1 MKGTQM
7 GVILCQINSHPLA
20 SDFLH
25 FATTLG
31 AEPLNNQLIVRYCVE
46 ATGGWKLIV
55 YISETFSPW
64 SFEQIMI
71 LVTNKPYIPQV
82 LQNKTIK
89 NVQYFSPY
97 WVLTPWI
104 PVFPPVWRGWS
115 STRNCFQI
123 VELVMSKATE
133 VDFQQKKNIYVLA
146 VNLNMIFGFPNTAV
160 VKGGPKIICTLHEPW
175 IFRISIP

>member
-25 FATTLG
+25 FATTRG
-31 AEPLNNQLIVRYCVE
+31 AEPLNNQLIVRYCLK
-46 ATGGWKLIV
+46 ATGDWKLII
-55 YISETFSPW
+55 YISETFLPW

-97 WVLTPWI
+97 RVLAPWI
-104 PVFPPVWRGWS
+104 LVFPPVWRGWS
-115 STRNCFQI
+115 STRNCFRIGNEQSHWGGLSAGKNLFI
-123 VELVMSKATE
+123 YCACSKFKH
-133 VDFQQKKNIYVLA
+133 DFWASKHGCGEGRTQNYLHLA
-146 VNLNMIFGFPNTAV
+146 RALDF
-160 VKGGPKIICTLHEPW
+160 
-175 IFRISIP
+175 